1 MTSFEPIYAAL
12 FARLEAIAGLKTSS
26 RRLRHW
32 NDVPKEQ
39 QPALFM
45 IQTGEAPEQVKG
57 LPPKWRL
64 GVEVY
69 LYVSV
74 SEDVAPAT
82 ILNPLLGAI
91 RDALGPEPVSNTQT
105 LNGLAS
111 HAWIAGQIEV
121 YDGVLG
127 SQAVALVPIEI
138 LVA

>member
-1 MTSFEPIYAAL
+1 MTNFEPIYAAL

-64 GVEVY
+64 GLEVY
-69 LYVSV
+69 LYVTV
-74 SEDVAPAT
+74 SEDIAPAT
-82 ILNPLLGAI
+82 ILNPLLGAV
-91 RDALGPEPVSNTQT
+91 REALGPEPVSNAQT

>member
-1 MTSFEPIYAAL
+1 VTNFEPIYAAL
-12 FARLEAIAGLKTSS
+12 FAKLEGIAGLKTSS

-45 IQTGEAPEQVKG
+45 IQVGEAPEQVKG

-69 LYVSV
+69 LYVNV
-74 SEDVAPAT
+74 AEDAAPAT
-82 ILNPLLGAI
+82 ILNPLLGAV
-91 RDALGPEPVSNTQT
+91 RDALGPGPVSNTQT

-127 SQAVALVPIEI
+127 SQAVALVPIEV